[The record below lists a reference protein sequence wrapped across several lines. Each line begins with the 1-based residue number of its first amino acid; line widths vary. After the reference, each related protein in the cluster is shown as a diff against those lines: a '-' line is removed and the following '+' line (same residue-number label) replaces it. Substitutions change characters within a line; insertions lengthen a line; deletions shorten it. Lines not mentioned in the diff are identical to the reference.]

1 MLSCA
6 RKHYDRSLRFHWAVQ
21 LTTIKHLLHT
31 LHTLDICFLSD
42 SQDIMHSTSLT
53 PCICTMYDCVL
64 KVSVM
69 LQDIDEKA
77 EEAYR
82 KMEDAFRIQLGL
94 IPDGVAVT

>member
-1 MLSCA
+1 
-6 RKHYDRSLRFHWAVQ
+6 
-21 LTTIKHLLHT
+21 
-31 LHTLDICFLSD
+31 
-42 SQDIMHSTSLT
+42 MHSTSLT
-53 PCICTMYDCVL
+53 PCICTMYNYVL